1 MKGGDVFMLLDQ
13 NLEAARLATSYVD
26 GMTEDGF
33 LADSRTRQAVA
44 MNLIIIGEAATRLT
58 RSSPSFAAAHVD
70 LPWRE
75 MINMR
80 NRIAPGYVE
89 LDFRIVW
96 RTAQI
101 DLPEL
106 LIPLEALYEATG
118 ERIGGASEKP
128 PED

>member
-1 MKGGDVFMLLDQ
+1 MKGGDVFVLLDQ
-13 NLEAARLATSYVD
+13 ILEAARLATSYVD

-33 LADSRTRQAVA
+33 LADSRTQQAVA
-44 MNLIIIGEAATRLT
+44 MNLIIIGEAATRLA
-58 RSSPSFAAAHVD
+58 RSYPSFVAANVD
-70 LPWRE
+70 LPRRE

-80 NRIAPGYVE
+80 NRIAHGYVE

-96 RTAQI
+96 RTAQN

-118 ERIGGASEKP
+118 EQIGGASEKP

>member
-1 MKGGDVFMLLDQ
+1 MKGGDVFVLLDQ
-13 NLEAARLATSYVD
+13 ILEAARLATSYVD

-33 LADSRTRQAVA
+33 LADSRTQQAVA
-44 MNLIIIGEAATRLT
+44 MNLIIIGEAATRLA
-58 RSSPSFAAAHVD
+58 RSYPSFAAAHVD

-80 NRIAPGYVE
+80 NRIAHGYVE

>member
-1 MKGGDVFMLLDQ
+1 MKGGDVFVLLDQ
-13 NLEAARLATSYVD
+13 ILEAARLARSYVD

-33 LADSRTRQAVA
+33 LADSRTQQAVA
-44 MNLIIIGEAATRLT
+44 MNLIIIGEAATRLK
-58 RSSPSFAAAHVD
+58 RSYPSFAAAHVD

-80 NRIAPGYVE
+80 NRIAHGYVE

-118 ERIGGASEKP
+118 EQIGGASEKP